1 MQLLFREIFA
11 QNEKILDFYYKD
23 DIIFLCKNT
32 GFSTFVF
39 FVKLGL
45 CRSNQAVYFSC
56 VASAAHFLFYGGI
69 YK

>member
-23 DIIFLCKNT
+23 DIVFLCKNT
-32 GFSTFVF
+32 GFSAFVF
-39 FVKLGL
+39 FVNLGL